1 MQSSNRKEFIE
12 GIDYYL
18 EDGRVVFT
26 SKYLAEKGI
35 CCGTGCRHCIYDPV
49 HQKGATALQNEWTSL
64 KTVEGAIY
72 KKINGTTTDT
82 SECKKPDE

>member
-35 CCGTGCRHCIYDPV
+35 CCGTGCRHCPYIPRHAKDNKNLEDD
-49 HQKGATALQNEWTSL
+49 QDILE
-64 KTVEGAIY
+64 
-72 KKINGTTTDT
+72 KKLED
-82 SECKKPDE
+82 